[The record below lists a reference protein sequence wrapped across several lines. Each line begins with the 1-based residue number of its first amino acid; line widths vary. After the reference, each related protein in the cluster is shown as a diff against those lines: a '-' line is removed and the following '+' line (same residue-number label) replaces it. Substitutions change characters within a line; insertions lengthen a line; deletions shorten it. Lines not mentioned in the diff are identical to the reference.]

1 MLNTIKKDSLNEVIE
16 AWKIIDG
23 VKKDEN
29 LLAVVNLIYNMNKGG
44 SRLLFFLFFLLYI
57 IKKHKK
63 KR

>member
-44 SRLLFFLFFLLYI
+44 SRLLFFLFFYYI
-57 IKKHKK
+57 
-63 KR
+63 